1 MGDRYYP
8 KLFLKYNANTFK
20 GKNMSKYI
28 VWHYGL
34 QNSIIFRVNVK
45 SILNIYQS
53 LSATQKTDG
62 FENFLD
68 LVYFAYLLNNANT
81 FKEKKDEQIY

>member
-1 MGDRYYP
+1 
-8 KLFLKYNANTFK
+8 
-20 GKNMSKYI
+20 MSKYI

-62 FENFLD
+62 FKNFLD
-68 LVYFAYLLNNANT
+68 LVYFALST
-81 FKEKKDEQIY
+81 K